1 MKGSVRKRGS
11 TWSYYFDL
19 GIVDGKRKRKEK
31 GGFRTKAEAESALR
45 NAMKEYEE
53 QGQIF
58 TASNIAFSDYLD
70 YWIDNY
76 VKINCKPT
84 TLIYYQRS
92 IKNHLKP
99 YFKDKLLKQIGPAQ
113 IQEFLNSRMLN
124 GLSKNSVSNFYGIL
138 SGSLKYAVYPLGY
151 IKENPMTYVTMPKY
165 SEKPKNSDDLKI
177 ITLEQF
183 NKIIERF
190 PEGSSFYI
198 PLQIAFNTG
207 LRRGEVCALQWDNID
222 LDNKTISVEH
232 TLVSKGKGVYELG
245 TPKTKSSYRT
255 IDIGD
260 TLVKILKRHKIWQKK
275 NKLEYGQYYT
285 DSNYVCTK
293 ENGQLVTIDT
303 IKYISRIV
311 NYELKI
317 NFNFHSLRHT
327 HATMLLEAGANPK
340 DIQKRLGHSK
350 ISTTLDTYSHVTK
363 KMKNETVNIL
373 ENIICHQGK

>member
-151 IKENPMTYVTMPKY
+151 IKENPMTYVTMPKFK
-165 SEKPKNSDDLKI
+165 EKPKNSDDLKI